1 MKKAV
6 RTFRFFQ
13 FSAITKKG
21 IPPTILTV
29 IQAFTYILYDFLM
42 RENDVTPSNVMEM
55 KTDVTKHQKG
65 VRTALNNVTRFRP
78 VNLLQNKT
86 RFFSIAYIGALC

>member
-1 MKKAV
+1 
-6 RTFRFFQ
+6 
-13 FSAITKKG
+13 
-21 IPPTILTV
+21 
-29 IQAFTYILYDFLM
+29 M
-42 RENDVTPSNVMEM
+42 RENDVTSSNVMEM
-55 KTDVTKHQKG
+55 KIDVTKNQNG

>member
-1 MKKAV
+1 
-6 RTFRFFQ
+6 
-13 FSAITKKG
+13 
-21 IPPTILTV
+21 
-29 IQAFTYILYDFLM
+29 M

-55 KTDVTKHQKG
+55 KIDVNKNQNG

-86 RFFSIAYIGALC
+86 QFFSFAYIDALC

>member
-1 MKKAV
+1 MINV
-6 RTFRFFQ
+6 FRT
-13 FSAITKKG
+13 
-21 IPPTILTV
+21 
-29 IQAFTYILYDFLM
+29 FLM

-55 KTDVTKHQKG
+55 KIDVTKNQNG
-65 VRTALNNVTRFRP
+65 VRTALNNFTRFRP

>member
-1 MKKAV
+1 
-6 RTFRFFQ
+6 
-13 FSAITKKG
+13 
-21 IPPTILTV
+21 
-29 IQAFTYILYDFLM
+29 M
-42 RENDVTPSNVMEM
+42 RENYVTPSNAMEM
-55 KTDVTKHQKG
+55 KIDVTKNQNG